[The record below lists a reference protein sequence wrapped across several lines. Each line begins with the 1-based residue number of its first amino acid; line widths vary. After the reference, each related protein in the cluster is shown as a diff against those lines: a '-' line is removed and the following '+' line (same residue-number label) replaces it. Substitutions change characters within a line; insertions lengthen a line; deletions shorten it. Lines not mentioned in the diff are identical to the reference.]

1 MEAPAR
7 LHPRRTMAPSHVDGR
22 KSIMARRTTPT
33 GRRTH
38 RLARVTVGVVAARE
52 EEKREEDSAA
62 QVSSRHSC
70 GEFIDVA
77 IAGGGPAGLAAAL
90 AVRAALPGVSVKV
103 FEAASENREH
113 GAGVLMNINGWRALQ
128 SIAPA
133 AVPILDEKARA
144 LVSMVWHDEAGNQLR
159 KASPFDSEASMA
171 QFGYAQKIASWY
183 DIRNTLYDLLPPGA
197 VEFSSKIEKMNMQD
211 DGSIRISV
219 SGSADEGQGCEREI
233 SAKVLIG
240 ADGYFSRIRKHTIAD
255 GPPDFTGRLTWRGRV
270 TLPPGD
276 GGLGDELAEQEGS
289 SNLYIDMANLGKGRS
304 AIIYPLQ
311 ENTYVFTVNCPVSHL
326 EQLGMTFE
334 PFKSKSS
341 AISLQADNDG
351 VDNDTGKGRCLKAMG
366 DYPRLVLDVIRATPD
381 PVVTEHGY
389 YSRPADSLPDDGW
402 CTGGVTLVGDAAH
415 LAPPDG
421 QGLNLALEDA
431 AVLGWHLKQ
440 EGKLSVDA
448 LRAYERE
455 RSPRVEAILSLPE
468 MNPERQKIIIEN
480 VVHPIVDNEVAVS

>member
-1 MEAPAR
+1 M
-7 LHPRRTMAPSHVDGR
+7 
-22 KSIMARRTTPT
+22 
-33 GRRTH
+33 
-38 RLARVTVGVVAARE
+38 TVSMVAARE
-52 EEKREEDSAA
+52 EGKREEDSAA
-62 QVSSRHSC
+62 QS
-70 GEFIDVA
+70 GESIDVA

-90 AVRAALPGVSVKV
+90 AVRAALPGVSVKVLLLVHDVAKSAEGPQVLLLVHDVAESAEV

-144 LVSMVWHDEAGNQLR
+144 LQSMVWHDEAGNEMR
-159 KASPFDSEASMA
+159 KVSPFDSEASMA
-171 QFGYAQKIASWY
+171 EFGYAQKIASWY
-183 DIRNTLYDLLPPGA
+183 DIRNTLYDLLPPDT
-197 VEFSSKIEKMNMQD
+197 VEFCSKIQGMNAQA
-211 DGSIRISV
+211 DGSVRISV
-219 SGSADEGQGCEREI
+219 SGSADEGHAHEREI
-233 SAKVLIG
+233 NAKVLIG
-240 ADGYFSRIRKHTIAD
+240 ADGYFSRIREHTIAD

-276 GGLGDELAEQEGS
+276 GGIGDKLAEQAGS
-289 SNLYIDMANLGKGRS
+289 ANLYIDAANFGKGRS

-311 ENTYVFTVNCPVSHL
+311 DSTYVFTANCPVSHL

-341 AISLQADNDG
+341 AMSLQADDDG
-351 VDNDTGKGRCLKAMG
+351 TDDDTGKSRCLKAMG
-366 DYPRLVLDVIRATPD
+366 DYPQLVLDVIQATPD

-389 YSRPADSLPDDGW
+389 YIRPADSLPDDGW
-402 CTGGVTLVGDAAH
+402 CTGGITLVGDAAH

-440 EGKLSVDA
+440 EGTLSVDA
-448 LRAYERE
+448 LRSYERE

-468 MNPERQKIIIEN
+468 INPDRQKIIIEN